1 MLRRMIRRLRNWYH
15 GYDVT
20 SKPVFN
26 VGDLVRVSTR
36 KFVSRASFNS
46 VTSIGIVVRVVRGTD
61 TIYEWMGDRW
71 VYEVFMEGGTVV
83 MRGEYGMEKL

>member
-1 MLRRMIRRLRNWYH
+1 VLRRMIRRLRNWYH

>member
-1 MLRRMIRRLRNWYH
+1 MLRRVIRRLRIWYH

-26 VGDLVRVSTR
+26 VGDLVKVSTR
-36 KFVSRASFNS
+36 KFVSRASFNN

>member
-1 MLRRMIRRLRNWYH
+1 MLRRVIRRLRNWYH
-15 GYDVT
+15 GYSVT

-26 VGDLVRVSTR
+26 VGDLVKVSTR
-36 KFVSRASFNS
+36 KFVSRASFDN

>member
-1 MLRRMIRRLRNWYH
+1 MIRRLRNWYH

-26 VGDLVRVSTR
+26 VGDLVKVRSR
-36 KFVSRASFNS
+36 KFATAANVVNI
-46 VTSIGIVVRVVRGTD
+46 TSIGIVVRVVRGTD

-71 VYEVFMEGGTVV
+71 VYEVYMEGGTVV
-83 MRGEYGMEKL
+83 MRGEYGIEKL

>member
-1 MLRRMIRRLRNWYH
+1 MLRRVIRRLRTWYH

-26 VGDLVRVSTR
+26 VGDLVKVSTR
-36 KFVSRASFNS
+36 KFVSRASFDN
-46 VTSIGIVVRVVRGTD
+46 VTSIGIVTRVVRGTD

>member
-1 MLRRMIRRLRNWYH
+1 MLRRVIRRLRKWYH

>member
-1 MLRRMIRRLRNWYH
+1 VLRRVIRRLRNWYH
-15 GYDVT
+15 GYSVT

-36 KFVSRASFNS
+36 KFVSRASFNN

>member
-26 VGDLVRVSTR
+26 VGDLVKVRSR
-36 KFVSRASFNS
+36 KFATAANVVNI
-46 VTSIGIVVRVVRGTD
+46 TSIGIVVRVVRGTD

-71 VYEVFMEGGTVV
+71 VYEVYMEGGTVV
-83 MRGEYGMEKL
+83 MRGEYGIEKL